1 MHNTDKLIE
10 VISLNKEISMDK
22 MKDFLNLFAP
32 CMNDYLF
39 AYDLKNDR
47 IVFSNNT
54 LDKFNLETIDFT
66 NVIYNFRKF
75 VYVDDYDLLAND
87 LNSIIKGESD
97 IHNIIY
103 RWIDK
108 KYEAVWINC
117 IGRIIKYNN
126 EARYLIGCINEIS
139 RKWYI
144 DSATGLVGEV
154 GMRQYFIDNSNANGG
169 TIMLLGIDDFKSTIE
184 KNGID
189 YGTFIL
195 KRVANT
201 IKSILNDNQK
211 IFKYEYDQF
220 IIVDLLGN
228 IDTVKECF
236 NKIKNSLAELYKR
249 NNYEFNISV
258 SAGAYF
264 FKDGENNYS
273 DFMKKTYYALEK
285 AHDNGCGKLH
295 FYNEEEYQLF
305 IRKSKIIEKLRLS
318 TKYNFSGFELYY
330 QPIFKD
336 DELEGVEA
344 LLRYSCDEL
353 GRIYP
358 NEFIPC
364 LEESGLIIPV
374 GVFIIKEAICMLK
387 ILCEKYPNINM
398 HINISYKQ
406 VLNSNVIYDILD
418 TIKEYNVNPKNVV
431 CELTES
437 GFLEN
442 NDALKEFCNVI
453 KENGLKIALDDFGT
467 GYSNFH
473 YLAELKPDMI
483 KIDRGFTYK
492 ALNNEYDNLLINN
505 VIRMAHTVGIKAC
518 IEGIETRDEL
528 NKINSLFPD
537 LIQGYYYD
545 MPLPKKSFLEKYC
558 K

>member
-1 MHNTDKLIE
+1 
-10 VISLNKEISMDK
+10 
-22 MKDFLNLFAP
+22 
-32 CMNDYLF
+32 
-39 AYDLKNDR
+39 
-47 IVFSNNT
+47 
-54 LDKFNLETIDFT
+54 
-66 NVIYNFRKF
+66 
-75 VYVDDYDLLAND
+75 
-87 LNSIIKGESD
+87 
-97 IHNIIY
+97 
-103 RWIDK
+103 
-108 KYEAVWINC
+108 
-117 IGRIIKYNN
+117 
-126 EARYLIGCINEIS
+126 
-139 RKWYI
+139 
-144 DSATGLVGEV
+144 
-154 GMRQYFIDNSNANGG
+154 MRQYFIENSQNAGG
-169 TIMLLGIDDFKSTIE
+169 TLMLLGIDDFKGSIE

-189 YGTFIL
+189 YGSFIL

-201 IKSILNDNQK
+201 IKSVLEDHQK
-211 IFKYEYDQF
+211 LFKYEYDQF
-220 IIVDLLGN
+220 IIIDLIGN
-228 IDTVKECF
+228 IESVRLCF
-236 NKIKNSLAELYKR
+236 NRIKEVLTEIYKR
-249 NNYEFNISV
+249 NNYEFNITIS
-258 SAGAYF
+258 SGAYLF
-264 FKDGENNYS
+264 SDGDNSYS
-273 DFMKKTYYALEK
+273 DFMKKVYFALEK
-285 AHDNGCGKLH
+285 AHESGCSKLH
-295 FYNEEEYQLF
+295 FYDEEEYSIF

-318 TKYNFSGFELYY
+318 TKYNYSGFELYY

-336 DELEGVEA
+336 DKLEGVEA

-374 GVFIIKEAICMLK
+374 GVFIIKEAISMLK

-406 VLNSNVIYDILD
+406 VLNSNVIYDLLD

-442 NDALKEFCNVI
+442 NEALKEFCYIV

-473 YLAELKPDMI
+473 YLAELKPDLI

-492 ALNNEYDNLLINN
+492 ALNNEYDNLLVNN
-505 VIRMAHTVGIKAC
+505 VISMAHTVGIKAC
-518 IEGIETRDEL
+518 IEGIETKEEL
-528 NKINSLFPD
+528 KKINFLFPD

-545 MPLPKKSFLEKYC
+545 MPLSKKSFLEKYC